1 MRGINLRIRIKF
13 MTKVQLKAQLRSQPD
28 GKAKTVRTLGYIPA
42 VIYGSGAAN
51 KSIKVRKHDFEK
63 AFRIAGEFNLV
74 DLSIDGD
81 QPAAK
86 VIVKD
91 VQRDGLTDN
100 IIHID
105 FYQVDMTKK
114 ILTEVPLNFIGE
126 AKAVKDLGGT
136 LVKNMDTVKVSC
148 LPGDL
153 VSQIE
158 VDISKLEA
166 FDQFIRLHDL
176 ILPKGVELASAT
188 NEAVV
193 GVIETKVEAEPVK
206 VEAPLGGAEGA
217 PVEGEAANKEV
228 KAGQKKEVKA
238 EGKPAKSAET
248 KK

>member
-1 MRGINLRIRIKF
+1 MK
-13 MTKVQLKAQLRSQPD
+13 TKVQLKAQLRGQTD
-28 GKAKTVRTLGYIPA
+28 GKAKTVRTGGFIPA
-42 VIYGSGAAN
+42 VIYGFGVAN
-51 KSIKVRKHDFEK
+51 KSIKVKQHDFAK
-63 AFRIAGEFNLV
+63 AFQIAGEFNLV
-74 DLSIDGD
+74 DLSIDSD
-81 QPAAK
+81 PAVK

-100 IIHID
+100 ITHID

-114 ILTEVPLNFIGE
+114 IFAEIPLNFIGE

-158 VDISKLEA
+158 VDISKLES

-176 ILPKGVELASAT
+176 ILPQGVELASAT

-193 GVIETKVEAEPVK
+193 GVVETKVEVEAPK
-206 VEAPLGGAEGA
+206 VEAA
-217 PVEGEAANKEV
+217 PVEGGAAVPDQTKEAPGKDAKPE
-228 KAGQKKEVKA
+228 GKA
-238 EGKPAKSAET
+238 ESKPAKPAEA

>member
-1 MRGINLRIRIKF
+1 
-13 MTKVQLKAQLRSQPD
+13 MTKVQLKAQLRNKTD
-28 GKAKTVRTLGYIPA
+28 GKPKTVRTNGFIPA
-42 VIYGSGAAN
+42 VIYGFGVAN
-51 KSIKVRKHDFEK
+51 KNIKVKKHDFAK
-63 AFRIAGEFNLV
+63 AFRVAGEFNLV
-74 DLSIDGD
+74 DLFIDGD
-81 QPAAK
+81 RATK

-91 VQRDGLTDN
+91 VQRDGLTGN

-114 ILTEVPLNFIGE
+114 IFAEIPLNFVGE

-158 VDISKLEA
+158 VNISKLES

-176 ILPKGVELASAT
+176 ILPSGVELASAT

-193 GVIETKVEAEPVK
+193 GVVETKIEVEAVKPAEAVPAEGEPVAESQGKEVKPEVK
-206 VEAPLGGAEGA
+206 VEDK
-217 PVEGEAANKEV
+217 AA
-228 KAGQKKEVKA
+228 
-238 EGKPAKSAET
+238 KPAE
-248 KK
+248 KKK